1 MEFVDVY
8 RRYKPEL
15 QQIETMLSDAVQSR
29 NQALTNSSKQLLEAG
44 GKRIRPLFAL
54 MCGTLGD
61 GNRTKIYSLAAA
73 MELVHMATL
82 VHDDVIDDANVRRGR
97 PTVRVQY
104 GNRPA
109 MYAGDFLF
117 ARAIQMLSTIS
128 IPEVHIRLAGAIA
141 KMCEGEIDQIQDFY
155 NTRQSFRRYFR
166 RVQRKTALLIEMSC
180 LLGALVGGA
189 EERLVRSVGRFGRFT
204 GMAFQ
209 IIDDILDVVGD
220 ESVVGKRV
228 GGDLRQGNL
237 TLPVL
242 YALHCTPVGEEIR
255 SLIREDMSDASV
267 ERCLYLVRSTG
278 GVEYARSVAER
289 YMDKALDALQPLHS
303 TPVYDELR
311 VVGEFINQRMY

>member
-15 QQIETMLSDAVQSR
+15 QQIEAMLSDAVQSR

-189 EERLVRSVGRFGRFT
+189 EEHLVRSVGRFGRFT

-242 YALHCTPVGEEIR
+242 YALHCTPVSEEIR

-267 ERCLYLVRSTG
+267 ERCLFLVRSTG
-278 GVEYARSVAER
+278 GVEYARGVAER
-289 YMDKALDALQPLHS
+289 YMEKAIEALQPLHS

>member
-8 RRYKPEL
+8 RRYQPEL
-15 QQIETMLSDAVQSR
+15 QQIETMLSEAVESK

-61 GNRTKIYSLAAA
+61 GDRTKIYSLAAA

-104 GNRPA
+104 GNRSA

-128 IPEVHIRLAGAIA
+128 IPEVHIRLATAIA

-155 NTRQSFRRYFR
+155 DTSQPFRRYFR

-189 EERLVRSVGRFGRFT
+189 EDRLVRSVGRFGRFV

-209 IIDDILDVVGD
+209 IIDDVLDYVGD
-220 ESVVGKRV
+220 ERVVGKRV

-237 TLPVL
+237 TMPVL
-242 YALHCTPVGEEIR
+242 YALHCTPVGAEVR
-255 SLIREDMSDASV
+255 SLIRSDMSEASV
-267 ERCLYLVRSTG
+267 ERCLFLVRSTDAI
-278 GVEYARSVAER
+278 EYSRSIAER
-289 YMDKALDALQPLHS
+289 YMEKAMDALQPIRS
-303 TPVYDELR
+303 TRVYDELQ
-311 VVGEFINQRMY
+311 VVGRFINQRMY